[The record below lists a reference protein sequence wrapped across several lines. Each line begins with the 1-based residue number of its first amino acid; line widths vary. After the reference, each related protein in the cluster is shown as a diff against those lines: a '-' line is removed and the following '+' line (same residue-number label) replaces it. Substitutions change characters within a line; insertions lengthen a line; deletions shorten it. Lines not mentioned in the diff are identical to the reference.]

1 MTADSIID
9 VRVGA
14 SRAVGLESVI
24 VAHGLPRP
32 RNLEVARRCEALV
45 RDSGVE
51 PATIALVPGRGVV
64 VGINA
69 AELEEIARRD
79 DVVKTNLSNL
89 AATLSRGLWGATS
102 VSTSVWACARAG
114 VRVFVTGGIG
124 GVHRGFGDTFDI
136 SADLTALARE
146 PVAVVCSGVKST
158 LHVRAT
164 REHLETL
171 GVPVVGYGTDTMPMF
186 YVRDSGQGVDMR
198 CDSPGEVAEFLR
210 WHFRVS
216 GTAVLIGNP
225 VPEEA
230 AFTREEMNA
239 AMEATHRIVSA
250 SGGASGRDVTPAE
263 LTALRE
269 ATGGRSLETNI
280 ALIESNSTLGGR
292 IAAALAGG
300 G

>member
-1 MTADSIID
+1 MSTESILD
-9 VRVGA
+9 VRVRPD
-14 SRAVGLESVI
+14 RAVGLESVI

-32 RNLEVARRCEALV
+32 ANLEVARRCEALV
-45 RDSGVE
+45 RDSGSE
-51 PATIALVPGRGVV
+51 PATVALVPGRGVV
-64 VGINA
+64 VGISG
-69 AELEEIARRD
+69 AELEEIASRD

-89 AATLSRGLWGATS
+89 AATLARGKWGATS
-102 VSTSVWACARAG
+102 VSTSVWACAKAG

-124 GVHRGFGDTFDI
+124 GVHHGFGDTLDI
-136 SADLTALARE
+136 SADLTALSRE

-171 GVPVVGYGTDTMPMF
+171 GVPVVGFGTDTMPMF
-186 YVRDSGQGVDMR
+186 YVRDSGQPVDIR
-198 CDSPGEVAEFLR
+198 CDTPEEVADFLR

-216 GTAVLIGNP
+216 GSAVLIGNP
-225 VPEEA
+225 VPDHA

-250 SGGASGRDVTPAE
+250 AGGASGRNVTPAE

-269 ATGGRSLETNI
+269 ATGGRSLETNV
-280 ALIESNSTLGGR
+280 ALIESNSRLGGR
-292 IAAALAGG
+292 IAAALSWTS
-300 G
+300 